1 MSPPSRTRR
10 RPRPFPPE
18 IASPPDLLY
27 RIGRWPDPCGLPPWT
42 AAGLERFDDP
52 AGRFR
57 VLYTAEDR
65 RACFVETLAS
75 FRPPL
80 DADLDPLRPYWG
92 GRRPPLLGRIPP
104 DWHRRR
110 AVCRL
115 HLAGSSGHGL
125 LDLRA
130 LPTLVI
136 LRDVF
141 AALLVDVG
149 LRDLDVSGVRGP
161 SRRLTQAI
169 GAWAYDEGYGGI
181 AYRSR
186 FEDAYTCWALFEGR
200 ATWAPAGPPELITR
214 RDPDLRAAA
223 TLFGLVLGRHP

>member
-1 MSPPSRTRR
+1 MSARASTRR
-10 RPRPFPPE
+10 RPRPFPPST
-18 IASPPDLLY
+18 AHVPDLLY
-27 RIGRWPDPCGLPPWT
+27 RIGRWPNPCSLPPWT
-42 AAGLERFDDP
+42 AAGLQRFDDP
-52 AGRFR
+52 GGRFR
-57 VLYTAEDR
+57 VLYAAEDR
-65 RACFVETLAS
+65 RACFIETLAA

-80 DADLDPLRPYWG
+80 EADVDTLRPSWRG
-92 GRRPPLLGRIPP
+92 HRPPLLGQITP

-115 HLAGSSGHGL
+115 RVSASSAHAF

-130 LPTLVI
+130 LPTLVT

-141 AALLVDVG
+141 AALLVDLG
-149 LRDLDVSGVRGP
+149 LRDLDTSGVRGP

-169 GAWAYDEGYGGI
+169 GGWACDEGFAGI
-181 AYRSR
+181 AYKSR
-186 FEDAYTCWALFEGR
+186 FDDSYTCWALFEGR

-223 TLFGLVLGRHP
+223 MLFGLTLSR

>member
-1 MSPPSRTRR
+1 MSARAPTRR
-10 RPRPFPPE
+10 RPRPFPPSS
-18 IASPPDLLY
+18 ATPPDLLY
-27 RIGRWPDPCGLPPWT
+27 RIGRWPAPCDLPPWD
-42 AAGLERFDDP
+42 AVGLQRFDDP

-57 VLYTAEDR
+57 VLYAAEDR
-65 RACFVETLAS
+65 RACFIETLAT

-80 DADLDPLRPYWG
+80 QVDLDPLRPAWG
-92 GRRPPLLGRIPP
+92 GRRPPLPGRIPA

-115 HLAGSSGHGL
+115 RPNFSAGQQF
-125 LDLRA
+125 LDARA
-130 LPTLVI
+130 PPTLVI

-141 AALLVDVG
+141 AGLLIDLG
-149 LRDLDVSGVRGP
+149 LGDLDTSGVRGP

-169 GAWAYDEGYGGI
+169 GAWAFDQGYAGI
-181 AYRSR
+181 AHKSR
-186 FEDAYTCWALFEGR
+186 FDDTYSCWALFEGR

-223 TLFGLVLGRHP
+223 TLFGLVLPR